1 MKKYLLTLITLAF
14 TGITVYAQYP
24 DLPGPGGNFNLQTL
38 PSGSYV
44 IAMDNKNQGS
54 GTGSFTAIIN
64 NRAFNY
70 TAGNPVITAVTNT
83 TGILVGMIVT
93 GQAAIP
99 AGTTVTA
106 VTATTVTL
114 SAAPTA
120 TANNKDLDFGTITYS
135 GADFNLRAYG
145 LLVTLLNNNVKLK
158 WVIKPGKAKDG
169 IDFSVNAMQ
178 VKPAAGAAAGFDFAS
193 GPFVIFQQD
202 TTGVAALV
210 QAFNGAASADD
221 VKLYKTNADVSV
233 DVRYSYQING
243 SVWKPKA
250 AILNDGGNANIHVS
264 YMNNAGVPASNY
276 SVDLF
281 PGLITGCYTF
291 ATEPHNTN
299 APDDV
304 IQAISTFVNFGGNF
318 LAQCAAVRTYEL
330 SALAR
335 FQSTNGFDNANEN
348 GSPAVVGYT
357 NTDLSYFQVNGYF
370 GIGDEGGSLKS
381 WVIPQAPANPPKNN
395 FHYHTSG
402 ADGVR
407 NYTNASVSKL
417 TTPTQLGGMVFYL
430 GSHSYNGNADYDING
445 QRLYMNAF
453 LTPTNPQGALQSS
466 AIMNCGSF
474 GDPSI
479 IVRTASS
486 AGPTAAYPLTFTLYE
501 DLAPAGYNVGDIQLG
516 NVVTMTAPNTFQGGI
531 QNIVTPRPAGTSFSK
546 NYVIAVRPA
555 LGCFQPRYL
564 AAQCITLPAS
574 LLSFNASRNSS
585 IVNLKWST
593 VSEQNSKGF
602 NVERMV
608 GNGNW
613 ETIGF
618 VNSQANGGNSNAEL
632 SYTYADFNTFKGIS
646 QYRLKQI
653 DFDNNSKLSD
663 IRAVRGQD
671 QKGGGIVVYPNP
683 SEGKVNV
690 QFENASN
697 TMHDATLNDMS
708 GRIIKQWKSVTT
720 NTIQI
725 DNLLPGMYSLRVLNR
740 ETGEQIVEK
749 IVVNKR

>member
-1 MKKYLLTLITLAF
+1 MKKYLLTLITLAY
-14 TGITVYAQYP
+14 TGMSLYAQYP
-24 DLPGPGGNFNLQTL
+24 DLPGPGGNFNLQTM
-38 PSGSYV
+38 PTGSYV

-54 GTGSFTAIIN
+54 GAGSFTAIIN

-83 TGILVGMIVT
+83 TGILVGMTVT

-120 TANNKDLDFGTITYS
+120 TANNKALDFGTITYS

-178 VKPAAGAAAGFDFAS
+178 VKPAAGAAASFNFAS

-233 DVRYSYQING
+233 DVRYTYQING

-250 AILNDGGNANIHVS
+250 AILNDGGNANIHVN
-264 YMNNAGVPASNY
+264 YMLNAGVPASNY

-291 ATEPHNTN
+291 ATEPHNTS

-348 GSPAVVGYT
+348 GSPAVVGYS

-370 GIGDEGGSLKS
+370 GIGDQGGSLKS

-402 ADGVR
+402 ADGGR

-417 TTPTQLGGMVFYL
+417 TTPTQLGGLVFYL

-445 QRLYMNAF
+445 QRMYMNAF
-453 LTPTNPQGALQSS
+453 LTPTNPQGALQSTAVTS
-466 AIMNCGSF
+466 CNVFPA
-474 GDPSI
+474 P
-479 IVRTASS
+479 IVVNASS
-486 AGPTAAYPLTFTLYE
+486 VSGPAAAYPLTFTLYE
-501 DLAPAGYNVGDIQLG
+501 DLAPAGYNVGDPQLG

-531 QNIVTPRPAGTSFSK
+531 SQITAPNAVVAK
-546 NYVIAVRPA
+546 NYVVAIRPF
-555 LGCFQPRYL
+555 LGCFQPKY
-564 AAQCITLPAS
+564 
-574 LLSFNASRNSS
+574 LLSACTPPLAVSYLDFTAARNSAM
-585 IVNLKWST
+585 VNLKWT
-593 VSEQNSKGF
+593 TATEENSKGF
-602 NVERMV
+602 HIERML
-608 GNGNW
+608 GNSNW

-618 VNSQANGGNSNAEL
+618 VNSRANGGNSSDQLN
-632 SYTYADFNTFKGIS
+632 YTFNDFNTFKGIS
-646 QYRLKQI
+646 QYRLKQV
-653 DFDNNSKLSD
+653 DFDNQAKLSEV
-663 IRAVRGQD
+663 RAVRGEN
-671 QKGGGIVVYPNP
+671 QKGGNVIVYPNP

-690 QFENASN
+690 LFENSAN

-725 DNLLPGMYSLRVLNR
+725 DNLLPGMYSLRVVNR